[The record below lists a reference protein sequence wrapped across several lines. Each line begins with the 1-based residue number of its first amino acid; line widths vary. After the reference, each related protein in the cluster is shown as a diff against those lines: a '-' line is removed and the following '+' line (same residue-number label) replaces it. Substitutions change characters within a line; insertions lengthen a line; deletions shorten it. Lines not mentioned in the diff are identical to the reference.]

1 MFSLRFSPIA
11 AAVGLA
17 LSINLGAVAQEK
29 TPLNA
34 AESTQVYQK
43 AQEDYAYLIG
53 KQAYIWGWPAV
64 NLHNRRAAM
73 QPVPRPG
80 LVGGIIPVAPVNQL
94 SMLTDYL
101 DAGQRFVLTPNQDV
115 IYGQMFTD
123 LGKGPVVFQIPDFG
137 ARYWVLHCMDAYT
150 EVFAAP
156 GSRIK
161 SKPGFYM
168 IVGPDWQGEK
178 PAGVVEMLRSPT
190 NLAWVV
196 PRIFMDDD
204 IQDREAVRSLVNQ
217 VNAYPLSQFDGKPRN
232 VDWHALPTFPAPA
245 HSKGEVRWVKDE
257 TFWADLATVL
267 LENQPRPEE
276 AALVDTFKRTLE
288 FAKTNPAIQRG
299 LDRALAHGAMV
310 LNAGFSFSIHP
321 NKFGNQWAADLTAGA
336 AGSNYLRRAWVAKA
350 YIATNK
356 PDDAL
361 YLGTDYDGR
370 GERLEGSKPY
380 SLTFAADQLP
390 PAEAFWSISAYDGE
404 HFFEPNPINRYSI
417 GTKNRDLKKNADG
430 SLTIYLQHPSPGADK
445 ESNWLPVPKG
455 DFSLLLRL
463 YSPGQSVVKGEY
475 MMPPVSTIM

>member
-178 PAGVVEMLRSPT
+178 PAGVVEVLRSPT

-204 IQDREAVRSLVNQ
+204 IQDREAVRSLVNK

-299 LDRALAHGAMV
+299 LDRALAHGALV
-310 LNAGFSFSIHP
+310 LNAGFS
-321 NKFGNQWAADLTAGA
+321 W
-336 AGSNYLRRAWVAKA
+336 
-350 YIATNK
+350 
-356 PDDAL
+356 
-361 YLGTDYDGR
+361 
-370 GERLEGSKPY
+370 
-380 SLTFAADQLP
+380 
-390 PAEAFWSISAYDGE
+390 
-404 HFFEPNPINRYSI
+404 
-417 GTKNRDLKKNADG
+417 
-430 SLTIYLQHPSPGADK
+430 
-445 ESNWLPVPKG
+445 
-455 DFSLLLRL
+455 
-463 YSPGQSVVKGEY
+463 
-475 MMPPVSTIM
+475 